1 MRAAALI
8 LVGACLSCVLGLP
21 AVAAQT
27 HSDGRQFDHCF
38 ATVGSYYHIN
48 PLLLRAIARTES
60 HFNPAAINRNTD
72 GSVDMGLMQINSQW
86 LPTLARAGIDAR
98 RLLTSPCL
106 NVAVGALI
114 LRDDI
119 KRYGISWKAV
129 GAYNAASPTKRVRYA
144 AKVVRNLR
152 TELAEA
158 SGQAADEG
166 GP

>member
-1 MRAAALI
+1 MRVAAVLLAAL
-8 LVGACLSCVLGLP
+8 CLTGSLP
-21 AVAAQT
+21 ATAAKRG
-27 HSDGRQFDHCF
+27 SDGRRFDRCF

-60 HFNPAAINRNTD
+60 RFNPAAINRNGD
-72 GSVDMGLMQINSQW
+72 GSVDLGLMQINSQW
-86 LPTLARAGIDAR
+86 LPTLAQAGIDAH
-98 RLLTSPCL
+98 RLLSDPCL

-119 KRYGISWKAV
+119 KRYGVSWKAV
-129 GAYNAASPTKRVRYA
+129 GAYNAASPEKRVRYA

-152 TELAEA
+152 TELAL
-158 SGQAADEG
+158 AADRADDEG